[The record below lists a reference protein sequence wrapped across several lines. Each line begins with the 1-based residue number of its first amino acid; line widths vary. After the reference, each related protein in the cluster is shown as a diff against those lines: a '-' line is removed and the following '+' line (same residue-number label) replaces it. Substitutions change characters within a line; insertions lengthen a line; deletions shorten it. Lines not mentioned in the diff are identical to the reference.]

1 MYADTS
7 CVEKPEKRTRE
18 EKGPLK
24 PTLYM
29 VTASPKTGE
38 PVTFL
43 QVEESM
49 SVPCQ
54 LHSEEEMSR
63 RCKSIGL
70 ISIPRKLPLPMAAVR
85 YPFFLQE
92 GWHRAP
98 WRGGTGGGLPKCP
111 LCEHELVRRTSR
123 ATQGLLWYWVCGRPS
138 HSPLPLLLFPLHTF
152 FIYWFVCAGPT
163 WA

>member
-24 PTLYM
+24 PTLYV
-29 VTASPKTGE
+29 VTALPKAGE

-49 SVPCQ
+49 CVPCQ

-63 RCKSIGL
+63 RCKSIHWT
-70 ISIPRKLPLPMAAVR
+70 I
-85 YPFFLQE
+85 
-92 GWHRAP
+92 
-98 WRGGTGGGLPKCP
+98 
-111 LCEHELVRRTSR
+111 
-123 ATQGLLWYWVCGRPS
+123 
-138 HSPLPLLLFPLHTF
+138 
-152 FIYWFVCAGPT
+152 
-163 WA
+163 